1 MKKIRNEVQIMPYI
15 AVSTSKMLSDAQ
27 KDALKASLGEKIR
40 VIPGKTE
47 AALMIDI
54 EDGHTMYLAGEKRE
68 LAFLDV
74 RCFGSTE
81 FANKKAFTEAVFEAV
96 QQTTGLPEDGI
107 YLTYSE
113 FANWGTKGSM
123 KQVL

>member
-1 MKKIRNEVQIMPYI
+1 MPYI
-15 AVSTSKMLSDAQ
+15 GISTSKKLSDEQ
-27 KDALKASLGEKIR
+27 KDALKTALGEKIS
-40 VIPGKTE
+40 VIPGKSE
-47 AALMIDI
+47 KALMVDI
-54 EDGHTMYLAGEKRE
+54 ADSHTMYFAGEKRE

-74 RCFGSTE
+74 RCYGSTE
-81 FANKKAFTEAVFEAV
+81 FANQKAFTEAAFEVV

-123 KQVL
+123 K

>member
-1 MKKIRNEVQIMPYI
+1 MPYI
-15 AVSTSKMLSDAQ
+15 GVSTSKKLSDAQ
-27 KDALKASLGEKIR
+27 KDALKSALGEKIS

-47 AALMIDI
+47 KALVVDI
-54 EDGHTMYLAGEKRE
+54 ADGHTMYFAGEKRE

-74 RCFGSTE
+74 RCYGSTE
-81 FANKKAFTEAVFEAV
+81 FSNQKAFTEAAFAAV
-96 QQTTGLPEDGI
+96 QQATGLSEDSI

-123 KQVL
+123 K